1 MTFTARELEGENLAF
16 SLLPESG
23 WNARLRHR
31 DGSLTEFPM
40 RRGSGGYSQ
49 ERDPQDITI
58 LIETITTMNRFD
70 RPVDISDVTA
80 IVIDGTEYQL
90 TWN

>member
-1 MTFTARELEGENLAF
+1 
-16 SLLPESG
+16 
-23 WNARLRHR
+23 
-31 DGSLTEFPM
+31 M

-80 IVIDGTEYQL
+80 IVIDGTEYPL
-90 TWN
+90 TGN